1 MLGSAF
7 ASFLASLAFSFL
19 RWYLERQAIRDD
31 ERRKIAIE
39 GLEKINAALDWKSRN
54 PVVVSDDVF
63 DDFKPA
69 KPKSDDTGSPGAQR
83 PDKDS

>member
-1 MLGSAF
+1 MIASALGEALASFAF
-7 ASFLASLAFSFL
+7 AFL

-39 GLEKINAALDWKSRN
+39 GLEKINAALDWKSN
-54 PVVVSDDVF
+54 HPVVVSDDVF

-69 KPKSDDTGSPGAQR
+69 KHAGDDTNKTGTPT
-83 PDKDS
+83 